1 MLIEIQSW
9 LRQPKVWRFVC
20 FISSVVGLLCYA
32 LSSSFNHMFG
42 KWSWWKIL
50 LYIVFSCIICIAVL
64 FAKAWESSNSLRLEA
79 HTAFLVLMITSVY
92 SFFVD
97 KVVKGKPDACSLV
110 SCAAFAIMSLC
121 LSRLSRFGFEVDLLY
136 FFSSLLTIQ
145 LMKIKVWLVFVG
157 GCFSYSLIKLRS
169 TLDSLL
175 IHGDLVLQVI
185 DQDIES
191 GSLSSEINSSASQLD
206 SPQAIIT
213 SPGNANALAGATL
226 ENKDL
231 AFLVAQVRSDS
242 HQSNSNSNSHGDD
255 RQFYPL
261 LPFNHS
267 SLKDKSWRPE
277 KMNREWVQ
285 LREQRASSLIELLEN
300 QIEVLKK
307 KNGSIIGAM
316 SKHVDRCLKTNL
328 VYDDQI
334 PVPQIDHDDN
344 LVVDALQFDD
354 DDNIVG
360 DLGATAR
367 LMVMAGIE
375 EECCRVYCCW
385 RREFLNESLSTFG
398 LQVQDLNMEDID
410 NKEKIQC
417 SIKALNVFVRLL
429 FPNERRLCHHIFGKF
444 ISSADFAF
452 TEVCRESATRL
463 LSTAD
468 ALANSFRNTFEEL
481 MYEFELVFSGE
492 YSKSIKKDARS
503 VQRSLDI
510 FKDSENLLTCGS
522 GGLLPITHELM
533 KYISDNAIETKSRL
547 NQASQGMLSP
557 SVQVARIARLFER
570 SLKANSKNYNNP
582 SLGYVF
588 ILNNRSYIDRH
599 VDPYGLGPIGYDWL
613 QKNKRKIEKNYKLY
627 LTKSWTKIFNFLKLD
642 INEAEANVAVK
653 LMTDKLRSFNQHFDD
668 ICNDQ
673 STWLVFDKQLRE
685 QIIKSIEN
693 ILLLAYGNFIGRLQD
708 LLGNHAN
715 EYIKYGMIDVQDRL
729 NNLFLVRE

>member
-169 TLDSLL
+169 TLDN
-175 IHGDLVLQVI
+175 
-185 DQDIES
+185 QDIGS

-206 SPQAIIT
+206 SP
-213 SPGNANALAGATL
+213 
-226 ENKDL
+226 
-231 AFLVAQVRSDS
+231 
-242 HQSNSNSNSHGDD
+242 
-255 RQFYPL
+255 
-261 LPFNHS
+261 
-267 SLKDKSWRPE
+267 
-277 KMNREWVQ
+277 Q